1 MDRQSSHLSSHFLIA
16 GKPLYLKTHMEEKNY
31 EVADLPEDTV
41 GSEAHFYL
49 QSVSTETYP

>member
-1 MDRQSSHLSSHFLIA
+1 
-16 GKPLYLKTHMEEKNY
+16 MEEKNY

-41 GSEAHFYL
+41 GSEARFCL